1 MATNNFTV
9 DYNDERF
16 KQVENEKNDAIN
28 AAETTYNGM
37 IESAE
42 EFYKAQ
48 GENIKNYAD
57 TQQKLQQEKTDLE
70 IERIEQEKEKTERDY
85 IKEQSGAYVDFKKQS
100 DEYGAQAEQM
110 ASSGLAGS
118 GYSETSKVNIY
129 NTYQNRVA
137 SARQSYEEA
146 VLNYDNL
153 IAEARLQN
161 STVLAEI
168 AFNAQQEQLTLAL
181 EGFQY
186 ENSLILGL
194 FEEKQNIENN
204 FYARRQD
211 VLNQINTE
219 NAMQQEQENLEKEYE
234 LIQSQYDYI
243 IKDDT
248 EGEEQ
253 ELNVDTS
260 QTSPMTNGG
269 GLNDIMEEV
278 YSIGSIEKMAEK
290 LEKYVS
296 DGKLSQD
303 EADEMIDEYLAVLKN
318 REWTMLTDGGTNG
331 LGGIDRDAIIED
343 EYENQYT
350 LAELLKELK
359 KAGMSNKEARQYIKT
374 LQEKLGID

>member
-1 MATNNFTV
+1 MATDNFAV

-16 KQVENEKNDAIN
+16 KQVENEKNAAIN
-28 AAETTYNGM
+28 AAETTINGM
-37 IESAE
+37 IDSAE

-48 GENIKNYAD
+48 GENVKNYAD
-57 TQQKLQQEKTDLE
+57 TQQKLQQQKTDLE
-70 IERIEQEKEKTERDY
+70 IEQIEQQKEKTERDY
-85 IKEQSGAYVDFKKQS
+85 IKEQSAAYVDYKKQI
-100 DEYGAQAEQM
+100 DPHGVQAEQM
-110 ASSGLAGS
+110 AANGMLGS
-118 GYSETSKVNIY
+118 GYAESSKVSMY

-137 SARQSYEEA
+137 SARESYQEA

-186 ENSLILGL
+186 KNSLILGL
-194 FEEKQNIENN
+194 FEQKQTIENTY
-204 FYARRQD
+204 YARQQD
-211 VLNQINTE
+211 ILNQINTE
-219 NAMQQEQENLEKEYE
+219 NAMRQEQENWEKEYKIAQDE
-234 LIQSQYDYI
+234 NAAI
-243 IKDDT
+243 IKDDSDD
-248 EGEEQ
+248 EDQ
-253 ELNVDTS
+253 ILNVDTS
-260 QTSPMTNGG
+260 PTSPMTNGS
-269 GLNDIMEEV
+269 GLNDIMDEV

-296 DGKLSQD
+296 SGKLSQA
-303 EADEMIDEYLAVLKN
+303 EADRMIDEYLAVLQN

-350 LAELLKELK
+350 LAELLSELK
-359 KAGMSNKEARQYIKT
+359 KAGMSNKEARQYVKT